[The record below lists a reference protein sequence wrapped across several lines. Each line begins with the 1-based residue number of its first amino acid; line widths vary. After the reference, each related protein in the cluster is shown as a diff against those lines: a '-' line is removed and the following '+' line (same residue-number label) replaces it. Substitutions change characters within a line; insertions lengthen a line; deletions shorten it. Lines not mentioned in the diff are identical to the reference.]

1 MSLDFI
7 LEEGLKLI
15 PKENQKQIIKKL
27 AIIGLDLRFHD
38 AFKYHISL
46 KVQQDSSGI
55 KCSLAHNSF
64 ATSGTNCLQRSEAL
78 DAPRQSLLSV

>member
-27 AIIGLDLRFHD
+27 AIIGLDFVKQLYGSNGLQIEKVIIKLSSN
-38 AFKYHISL
+38 FK
-46 KVQQDSSGI
+46 K
-55 KCSLAHNSF
+55 
-64 ATSGTNCLQRSEAL
+64 
-78 DAPRQSLLSV
+78 LLIIFRESCDFLSRKSC